1 MAHAG
6 PSLIRGSERDLSF
19 TPKESPETANERL
32 SRLLM
37 AAQIQTARSFVLDA
51 LIASPEVRSMNVK
64 TEQVWRALLDDSYL
78 LDRV

>member
-32 SRLLM
+32 SRLLI
-37 AAQIQTARSFVLDA
+37 AAQI
-51 LIASPEVRSMNVK
+51 
-64 TEQVWRALLDDSYL
+64 
-78 LDRV
+78 